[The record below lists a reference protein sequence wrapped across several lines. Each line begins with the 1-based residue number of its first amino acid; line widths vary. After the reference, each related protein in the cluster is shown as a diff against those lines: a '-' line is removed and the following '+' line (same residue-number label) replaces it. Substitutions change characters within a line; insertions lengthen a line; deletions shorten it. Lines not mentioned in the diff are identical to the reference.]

1 MSVCQWRQQGGGGV
15 QDNASACDAAAEKL
29 AANSKDRKD
38 MLESKLKQGKKKMN
52 RTLTANTCAT
62 SGQVWCVCAQGGVSG
77 GLDAMLQVL

>member
-1 MSVCQWRQQGGGGV
+1 
-15 QDNASACDAAAEKL
+15 
-29 AANSKDRKD
+29 
-38 MLESKLKQGKKKMN
+38 MLESKLKQGRKKMN